1 MFKELKSLEK
11 SVRVCAAPRR
21 LPARATRSQEA
32 SPAAPASPRGFSSS
46 GGASAAAC
54 HSPPDVRARG
64 SYPTARGSLPGG
76 PLLREGLW
84 VFPASARKPTAALPW
99 PPTRTPEA
107 VNAACSL
114 RVRQARARL
123 GRGPRAWVPPAR
135 GGLCARPSP
144 PRAPQDP
151 EPRRTKPQRRQPP
164 ALPGLCPQRALRPPA
179 AGQVVRDRPRPVLHG
194 DRPTPSIKTEP
205 PFL

>member
-99 PPTRTPEA
+99 PPTRSPEA

-114 RVRQARARL
+114 RVRRARARL

-135 GGLCARPSP
+135 GASVHGP
-144 PRAPQDP
+144 PRP
-151 EPRRTKPQRRQPP
+151 EPRRTQSPAGRSPRGGSLLPSQASAPSGPRDLRPQDRWLGTGRVLSSTVT
-164 ALPGLCPQRALRPPA
+164 ARPPA
-179 AGQVVRDRPRPVLHG
+179 
-194 DRPTPSIKTEP
+194 
-205 PFL
+205 